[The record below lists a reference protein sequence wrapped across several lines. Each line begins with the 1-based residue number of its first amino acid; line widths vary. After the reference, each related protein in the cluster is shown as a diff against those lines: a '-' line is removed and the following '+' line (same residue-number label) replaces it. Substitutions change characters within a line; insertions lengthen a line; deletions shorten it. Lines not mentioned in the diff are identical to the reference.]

1 MKKHW
6 QRGVLLGVSIALLLA
21 GGVALAEEPVCDEGV
36 LGDAGHE
43 DFGDGWSQHW
53 TDGDNASGHQFT

>member
-6 QRGVLLGVSIALLLA
+6 LRGLLLGVSMVLLFT
-21 GGVALAEEPVCDEGV
+21 GGVVLAEGPVCGEEVSV
-36 LGDAGHE
+36 LGE

-53 TDGDNASGHQFT
+53 TDGDNASGKHYT